1 MLWESW
7 GLTERSAVV
16 AVSGKLALLSS
27 EIVKVVGS
35 MAGKLN
41 LVLGRGTGVLGPDS
55 LLLQLLV
62 LGSGTGK
69 ALTGVTGDS
78 DNVELTTAWLW
89 LLLLLPATLRSTGR
103 KSFCEMFW
111 PPPFKIAIQLVFG
124 GSE

>member
-7 GLTERSAVV
+7 GLTERSAV

-27 EIVKVVGS
+27 EVVGS

-41 LVLGRGTGVLGPDS
+41 LVLGRGTGVFCPES
-55 LLLQLLV
+55 LLLELLV

-78 DNVELTTAWLW
+78 DDVGLTTTWLW
-89 LLLLLPATLRSTGR
+89 LLLLLVTLRSTGR

-111 PPPFKIAIQLVFG
+111 PPPFKIAIQLVFD

>member
-1 MLWESW
+1 MSFEFGQEMLWESW
-7 GLTERSAVV
+7 GLTERSAV

-27 EIVKVVGS
+27 KVVGS

-41 LVLGRGTGVLGPDS
+41 LVLGRGTGVFCPES

-78 DNVELTTAWLW
+78 DDVGLTTA
-89 LLLLLPATLRSTGR
+89 
-103 KSFCEMFW
+103 
-111 PPPFKIAIQLVFG
+111 
-124 GSE
+124 

>member
-89 LLLLLPATLRSTGR
+89 LLLLLPVTLRSTGR